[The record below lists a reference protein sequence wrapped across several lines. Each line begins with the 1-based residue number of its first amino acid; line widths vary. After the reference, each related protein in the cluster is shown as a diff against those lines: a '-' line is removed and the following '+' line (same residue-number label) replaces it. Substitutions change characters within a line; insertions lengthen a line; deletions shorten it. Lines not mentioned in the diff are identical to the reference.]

1 VALCGDTRE
10 AGGGAAVGRCDICLE
25 SGAGLQPVDLL
36 KIDRPRLRCCIQLPD
51 PVDMSQLSEDAV
63 VRRLGDRLGF
73 GLAGDALVE
82 AQRRGLT
89 ATLQDYLSPAGADAG
104 ANQTPPPEL
113 QWIPRPKK
121 AGGIKPAEDE
131 RKVWRQQMRQQR
143 QQLILWWLDRMVRA
157 DHQTRERM
165 TWFWHGHFATS
176 IRKVRMAALML
187 GQNQTLRELSLG
199 HFPPLAKAM
208 IIDPAMLRWLDGN
221 DNTAKAPNENLS
233 REFMELFTLGQGPY
247 TEGDVKQA
255 ARALT
260 GWKVNRTNG
269 SAMFRPRLHDAGSKH
284 ILGKDDDFDA
294 SSFAELAVSHPSCA
308 TFIISRVWFRLVS
321 ADSPEPAA
329 MSRLRQAYE
338 RGTSDGP
345 STGSGQISSL
355 LEAIVTEPAF
365 RDEHSSLVK
374 QPVEWA
380 VGLMRALGVWPSE
393 LADRQARQLMANLR
407 GMGQLPFLPPSVGGW
422 PSGGGWLTTGA
433 ALARVRA
440 ARLLTERATL
450 PSEAAKTPTRQRVE
464 YVRRLL
470 GIDHLSARSTDAISQ
485 VADRLPLAI
494 AVAACSPEYIVS
506 G

>member
-1 VALCGDTRE
+1 
-10 AGGGAAVGRCDICLE
+10 
-25 SGAGLQPVDLL
+25 
-36 KIDRPRLRCCIQLPD
+36 
-51 PVDMSQLSEDAV
+51 MSQLSEEAV

-82 AQRRGLT
+82 ARRRGLT
-89 ATLQDYLSPAGADAG
+89 ETLQHYVSPAGDDAR
-104 ANQTPPPEL
+104 AKETPPPEL

-121 AGGIKPAEDE
+121 AAGNKLGEDE
-131 RKVWRQQMRQQR
+131 RKAWRQQMRQQR
-143 QQLILWWLDRMVRA
+143 EQLILWWLDRMVRA
-157 DHQTRERM
+157 DHQTLERM

-176 IRKVRMAALML
+176 IRKVRMASLML
-187 GQNQTLRELSLG
+187 RQNQTLRALSLG
-199 HFPPLAKAM
+199 PFRPLAEAM

-221 DNTAKAPNENLS
+221 NNTAKAPNENLS

-247 TEGDVKQA
+247 TEDDVKQA

-269 SAMFRPRLHDAGSKH
+269 SAMLRPRLHDAGSKR
-284 ILGKDDDFDA
+284 ILGKDGDFDA
-294 SSFAELAVSHPSCA
+294 SSFVELVVSHPSCA

-321 ADSPEPAA
+321 AAPPEPAT
-329 MSRLRQAYE
+329 MSRLREAYE
-338 RGTSDGP
+338 RG
-345 STGSGQISSL
+345 ISSL
-355 LEAIVTEPAF
+355 LAAIVSEPGF

-380 VGLMRALGVWPSE
+380 VGLMRALGVRPSE
-393 LADRQARQLMANLR
+393 LPDRQARQLMANLR
-407 GMGQLPFLPPSVGGW
+407 VMGQLPFLPPSVGGW

-433 ALARVRA
+433 ALARVHA
-440 ARLLTERATL
+440 ARLITERAAL
-450 PSEAAKTPTRQRVE
+450 PGEATKTPTRRRVE
-464 YVRRLL
+464 DVRRLL

-485 VADRLPLAI
+485 VADRPPLAI